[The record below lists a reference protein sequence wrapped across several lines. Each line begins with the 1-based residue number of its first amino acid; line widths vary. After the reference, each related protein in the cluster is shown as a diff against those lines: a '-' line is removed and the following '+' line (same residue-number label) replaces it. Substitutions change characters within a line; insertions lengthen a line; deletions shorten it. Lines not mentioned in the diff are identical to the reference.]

1 LAWAPRGALPRG
13 NREHHRGETMAKPNY
28 GFAKRQRELE
38 KKRKKEEK
46 AQKKE
51 SPQEAQQEAPGEEPV
66 LAQPES
72 QPQPGQQAE

>member
-1 LAWAPRGALPRG
+1 LASAPRGALPRG

-51 SPQEAQQEAPGEEPV
+51 APQDTPGEEPV